1 MRIVRITPSSFDAP
15 FRFGYRSSH
24 LLRQKADSILLAIH
38 FDTGVVGHGE
48 SVPRSYVTGETPDSV
63 MELLAGPFSDFLTG
77 RDVNSLE
84 DVEGFLDGLR
94 GVCNR
99 RGTRTFQSALGAVD
113 IALLDGLGRKQG
125 IPVHGLIGPR
135 VRSELPWS
143 LPIPLLSDAEIR
155 KFHGTITRGTFGS
168 LKVIVSRDADQ
179 NVERLRLV
187 RSLFGESIEV
197 RIDANGN
204 WTREEAV
211 SHLRRLQP
219 YRLAAVE
226 QPVAKG
232 DMEGLRQI
240 RKAFGIPVVVD
251 ESLCGPEDAEAL
263 IANEACDI
271 LNIKISKV
279 GGLLAAKRIAAYG
292 ASKGVTCLLGSHVGE
307 TDILTNAAL
316 NFLLVAPALSLV
328 EGFSSMLFGKAKG
341 IDDLDP
347 GRWIAQILDAPGIGF
362 DPQSLKSAT
371 LAQ

>member
-1 MRIVRITPSSFDAP
+1 MKIVRITPSPFDAP

-24 LLRQKADSILLAIH
+24 LLRQKAESILVTLH
-38 FDTGVVGHGE
+38 FDAGVVGHGE
-48 SVPRSYVTGETPDSV
+48 SVPRAYVTGETPDSV
-63 MELLAGPFSDFLTG
+63 LGLLAGPFADFLTG
-77 RDVNSLE
+77 RDVNSLD
-84 DVEGFLDGLR
+84 DVEGLLEGLK

-99 RGTRTFQSALGAVD
+99 RGIRTFQSALGAVD
-113 IALLDGLGRKQG
+113 VALLDGLGRERG
-125 IPVHGLIGPR
+125 IPVHSLIGPGI
-135 VRSELPWS
+135 RSELPWS

-155 KFHGTITRGTFGS
+155 KFHGAITRGTFGS
-168 LKVIVSRDADQ
+168 LKVIASRDADQ

-187 RSLFGESIEV
+187 RNLFGEAIEV
-197 RIDANGN
+197 RVDANGN
-204 WTREEAV
+204 WTREEAF

-219 YRLAAVE
+219 FCLAAVE

-232 DMEGLRQI
+232 DLEGLREI

-292 ASKGVTCLLGSHVGE
+292 ASRGVPCLLGSHVGE

-316 NFLLVAPALSLV
+316 HFLLVAPLSLV

-347 GRWIAQILDAPGIGF
+347 GFRIAEILEAPGIGF
-362 DPQSLKSAT
+362 DPQSAGAAA